1 MVLKDGAVSIEGRK
15 RVKMTAVAQTLDE
28 YEEWDLIRY
37 YFLEDFNTVK
47 SGTFS

>member
-1 MVLKDGAVSIEGRK
+1 MLLKDGAVGIEGRK

-28 YEEWDLIRY
+28 YEERDLIRY